1 MDITEQ
7 QQELIES
14 GEVTPELA
22 SQLLSQAMN
31 DGDTTVQAVETGSE
45 PDTTQ
50 AGNNKT
56 PDDTAGGTQQN
67 QEQQAQQQQQQ
78 VDESQLNAENAVI
91 IAKDGVHHIPYEKL
105 VEARNGEKEWKQKFD
120 TAQQQLAELQANA
133 QERKD
138 NGGTPTEQDQKAEV
152 VQEAVRKGLID
163 PSIFGDFSETSMSD
177 GVEKAFDI
185 LFEKK
190 LDTHIQ
196 ALLAPILQTQQVS
209 AEQAHFDEIFT
220 AHPDAESIVE
230 SKEFSDWLDNQPNI
244 TKDAYKTVL
253 DKGSASQVVELLGLY
268 KSGTQST
275 QAAQQQHEEQRSA
288 SDAVRAAAMQAVNKA
303 PTKVPHSVTDFPSG
317 NPTGQSNDE
326 RLANLSGPE
335 LLAEMSNWT
344 DAQIDAYYARNA

>member
-14 GEVTPELA
+14 DNVTPELA
-22 SQLLSQAMN
+22 AQLLEQALN
-31 DGDTTVQAVETGSE
+31 GDTANAENGSE
-45 PDTTQ
+45 PDATQ
-50 AGNNKT
+50 VGNDKT
-56 PDDTAGGTQQN
+56 DTAGGTQQ
-67 QEQQAQQQQQQ
+67 AQQQQPT

-91 IAKDGVHHIPYEKL
+91 VARDGKHTIPYEKL

-120 TAQQQLAELQANA
+120 TAQQQLAELQTSA

-138 NGGTPTEQDQKAEV
+138 NGVAPTVQDNQANI
-152 VQEAVRKGLID
+152 VQQAID
-163 PSIFGDFSETSMSD
+163 EGVDPAIFGDFDEKGLADGIQKLVDMRVSAMVQQKLET
-177 GVEKAFDI
+177 A
-185 LFEKK
+185 
-190 LDTHIQ
+190 
-196 ALLAPILQTQQVS
+196 LAPMQQQQQVS
-209 AEQAHFDEIFT
+209 AEQAHFNEIFT

-230 SKEFSDWLDNQPNI
+230 SKEFSAWLDNQPSI
-244 TKDAYKTVL
+244 TKDAYNTVL
-253 DKGSASQVVELLGLY
+253 NKGSASQVVELLGLY

-275 QAAQQQHEEQRSA
+275 QAAQQQN
-288 SDAVRAAAMQAVNKA
+288 DAVRAAAMQAVNKA
-303 PTKVPHSVTDFPSG
+303 PTNVPHSVTDFPAG

>member
-14 GEVTPELA
+14 GEITPELA
-22 SQLLSQAMN
+22 SQLLIQEMN
-31 DGDTTVQAVETGSE
+31 GDTTASNAAETGSE

-50 AGNNKT
+50 DGKNK
-56 PDDTAGGTQQN
+56 PEVTADKTQ
-67 QEQQAQQQQQQ
+67 EQQQQQTQ
-78 VDESQLNAENAVI
+78 ADESQMNAENAVI
-91 IAKDGVHHIPYEKL
+91 VAKDGKHTIPYEKL

-120 TAQQQLAELQANA
+120 ASQQQLAELQANA

-138 NGGTPTEQDQKAEV
+138 NGVAPTVQDNQADIA
-152 VQEAVRKGLID
+152 QQAID
-163 PSIFGDFSETSMSD
+163 QGVDPAIFGDFDEKGLAD
-177 GVEKAFDI
+177 GIQKLVDMRVSAMVQQ
-185 LFEKK
+185 K
-190 LDTHIQ
+190 LDS
-196 ALLAPILQTQQVS
+196 ALAPMQQQQQVS
-209 AEQAHFDEIFT
+209 AEHAHFNTIFT

-275 QAAQQQHEEQRSA
+275 QAAQQQQNT
-288 SDAVRAAAMQAVNKA
+288 DAVRAAAMQAVNKA

-317 NPTGQSNDE
+317 NPIGQSNDE